1 MVVKKLI
8 RLKIKKNKFSTIVN
22 HFNNLDNIIL
32 ATLDSF
38 KFLTMTDIRQKKE
51 NVKMHLKDLRQ
62 NLKKMHLEVTEELI
76 LPKPEDV
83 KKLMNKMDELLKLI
97 ESK

>member
-1 MVVKKLI
+1 
-8 RLKIKKNKFSTIVN
+8 
-22 HFNNLDNIIL
+22 
-32 ATLDSF
+32 
-38 KFLTMTDIRQKKE
+38 MTDIKQKKE

-76 LPKPEDV
+76 LPQPDDIKF
-83 KKLMNKMDELLKLI
+83 LMTKMDELLKLI